1 MTVAVIFAGG
11 SGTRM
16 NSRALPKQFLEVNGR
31 PIIVH
36 TLQHFEDHP
45 DIESVA
51 VAILPAWRDH
61 FMKLVSRYELT
72 KVRWVVDGGGT
83 GQQSR
88 HRALQ
93 AVAAER
99 PAETVVLV
107 HDGVRPLIDEELIT
121 KNIRGVLEHGTAIT
135 CSKVNETIIES
146 GNGEVDSII
155 PREEL
160 YAARAPQSFRLGE
173 ILGAYD
179 AAVAQGEDDT
189 IDSCSVMKDFG
200 NAALHRVDGPIS
212 NIKITTA
219 EDFYICRTYFELVE
233 NQQIVGF

>member
-1 MTVAVIFAGG
+1 MSVGIIFAGG

-45 DIESVA
+45 EIEAVA
-51 VAILPAWRDH
+51 VAILPTWRDH
-61 FMKLVSRYELT
+61 FMKLVARYELS
-72 KVRWVVDGGGT
+72 KVKWVVDGGGT

-99 PAETVVLV
+99 PGDTVVLV
-107 HDGVRPLIDEELIT
+107 HDGVRPLIDEELISA
-121 KNIRGVLEHGTAIT
+121 NIRTVREHGTAIT
-135 CSKVNETIIES
+135 CSKVNETIIAS
-146 GNGEVDSII
+146 DDGEVGAII
-155 PREEL
+155 PRENL
-160 YAARAPQSFRLGE
+160 FAARAPQSFRLGE
-173 ILGAYD
+173 ILEAYD
-179 AAVAQGEDDT
+179 AAVAHGEDDT

-200 NAALHRVDGPIS
+200 HTPLHRVDGPVS

-219 EDFYICRTYFELVE
+219 EDFYICRTYFGLIE